1 MFTDFAKAF
10 AQLFTTPRSRFAV
23 SGLLLTMAMLPVSE
37 LVVTRMFSHLI
48 LHGPAR
54 YQVDPTGV
62 VRDAVTF
69 FVAYALARAL
79 HHLIRLNR
87 VRVFRRGFDSS
98 DHQRAAS
105 QEAWGWAA
113 AFELSTAL
121 VSLIQIT
128 AFCILF
134 AVVELGSG
142 VTNLVIVGGVLTL
155 VASIYRRQLH
165 RQIRYLT
172 EGQKSGR
179 TAIGD
184 RVGKRIRDA
193 ELGAIVATLAM
204 ALSLAVVLYRA
215 VDGKV
220 AGADAFVLFIGLRML
235 YSQVGNLS
243 ASAMRFARVKAR
255 LTAGP
260 RSSAVIDVDDELDE
274 LGDLDDVAEEEA
286 DDLQPAT
293 PSAHR
298 TQIVNQMLLA
308 GQRGALDEVQRT
320 AARLSVTRIP
330 MESETNAQQAAE
342 AFAEL
347 ASSREGRLPLSLV
360 WWPRPFPGS
369 AGNWLSPLLLHRQ
382 ASRPVVFQR
391 PAAQATAPHLMMI
404 GSLLGSAQEHSI
416 VVGTGARDFE
426 AVPDPRATYLSVR
439 GPLSA
444 QALQKH
450 GGPTIESFGDPALL
464 VSRVFPVWRTGT
476 NGRLAFVRHVSHAG
490 IPVKLPEGMDELSAQ
505 VSRPQDVEGFV
516 RTLATYAGVVTSD
529 PSVVAVCDSYG
540 VPCAPVAFPF
550 KEDLA
555 FVFRDH
561 ALGIDAPD
569 CAPTVVD
576 PDLRRVS
583 WDDLLVG
590 RTVAP
595 ATLDA
600 IEAAVRRGV
609 ELYLDRV
616 TPD

>member
-1 MFTDFAKAF
+1 MLTDFARAF

-69 FVAYALARAL
+69 FVAFALARAL

-98 DHQRAAS
+98 DHRRAAS

-128 AFCILF
+128 AFCVLF

-142 VTNLVIVGGVLTL
+142 LTNLVIVGGVLTL

-172 EGQKSGR
+172 EGQRTGR

-220 AGADAFVLFIGLRML
+220 GGADAFVLFIGLRML

-260 RSSAVIDVDDELDE
+260 RSSAVTDVDDELD
-274 LGDLDDVAEEEA
+274 DLDDVAEES

-298 TQIVNQMLLA
+298 SQIVNQMLLA
-308 GQRGALDEVQRT
+308 GQRGEIDAVERT

-347 ASSREGRLPLSLV
+347 ASSREGRLPLSLM

-369 AGNWLSPLLLHRQ
+369 AGNWLSPLLLNRQ

-391 PAAQATAPHLMMI
+391 PTALATAPHLMMV
-404 GSLLGSAQEHSI
+404 GSVLGSAQEHSI

-444 QALQKH
+444 QVLQKN
-450 GGPTIESFGDPALL
+450 GGPTIESFGDPTLL

-490 IPVKLPEGMDELSAQ
+490 IPVRLPEGMDEVSAQ
-505 VSRPQDVEGFV
+505 FSRPQDVEGFV

-555 FVFRDH
+555 FVLRDH
-561 ALGIDAPD
+561 ALGIEAPD
-569 CAPTVVD
+569 CAPTLVD
-576 PDLRRVS
+576 PDLRRVT

-600 IEAAVRRGV
+600 IEATVRQGV
-609 ELYLDRV
+609 ETYLDRV